1 MFIVHASDTVTFT
14 ITRPKEASPESITGG
29 TPGDPGVAFVRAV
42 DPVGDV
48 TSIGLTGV
56 VAPTS
61 TTEGSIAFSDVLSVK
76 GVYRYEIIN
85 DAGDVTHVLH
95 VNAVERSTA
104 YTSTVK
110 F

>member
-1 MFIVHASDTVTFT
+1 MFVVDAVDVITFT
-14 ITRPKEASPESITGG
+14 ITRPKEASPEAVTS
-29 TPGDPGVAFVRAV
+29 GVASVRAV

-48 TSIGLTGV
+48 QSIALSSA

-61 TTEGSIAFSDVLSVK
+61 TTEGSIAFSDILNTK
-76 GVYRYEIIN
+76 GVYRYEVIN
-85 DAGDVTHVLH
+85 DAGDVTHVMH